1 MLVLADASIVLADRI
16 LSPGTLVIDH
26 GTIIDVRPGR
36 LSAHAGAP
44 RRELTGHYVVPGFI
58 DVHVH
63 GVEGHDTLDGGACLA
78 VIAARL
84 PRYGVTSFCPT
95 TVACSPSA
103 LATLL
108 DAVRLL
114 RISPAEPP
122 GARILPAHVESN
134 FINPLYRGAQPLS
147 CLRLPPEPGPGASRV
162 SRAGRDADDT
172 FDAEDILAEIDRH
185 RPDVGIVTLAP
196 ELPHA
201 LPLIE
206 RLHRGGHRVSLGHSG
221 ATYDEAL
228 AAIAAGAQRAT
239 HLFNRM
245 PPLDHRSPG
254 LAGAV
259 LTSEEVAVEIICDG
273 HHVHPAVVRMAVAA
287 KGPAKTMAVTD
298 GTAGSGLP
306 VGSQAMLGGR
316 RITVK
321 EGAYLDD
328 GTLAG
333 STSTMDRTFRTLVGS
348 VGLTL
353 VEAAVLCATT
363 PAREMGLIGL
373 GTIAKGETADLTV
386 LDSQLNV
393 VETLVA
399 GRTVYSRARP
409 DRPSFRNPD
418 D

>member
-1 MLVLADASIVLADRI
+1 
-16 LSPGTLVIDH
+16 
-26 GTIIDVRPGR
+26 
-36 LSAHAGAP
+36 
-44 RRELTGHYVVPGFI
+44 
-58 DVHVH
+58 
-63 GVEGHDTLDGGACLA
+63 
-78 VIAARL
+78 
-84 PRYGVTSFCPT
+84 
-95 TVACSPSA
+95 
-103 LATLL
+103 
-108 DAVRLL
+108 
-114 RISPAEPP
+114 
-122 GARILPAHVESN
+122 
-134 FINPLYRGAQPLS
+134 
-147 CLRLPPEPGPGASRV
+147 
-162 SRAGRDADDT
+162 
-172 FDAEDILAEIDRH
+172 
-185 RPDVGIVTLAP
+185 
-196 ELPHA
+196 
-201 LPLIE
+201 
-206 RLHRGGHRVSLGHSG
+206 
-221 ATYDEAL
+221 
-228 AAIAAGAQRAT
+228 
-239 HLFNRM
+239 
-245 PPLDHRSPG
+245 
-254 LAGAV
+254 
-259 LTSEEVAVEIICDG
+259 
-273 HHVHPAVVRMAVAA
+273 MAVAA

-348 VGLTL
+348 MGLTL

-399 GRTVYSRARP
+399 GRTVYLRARP

>member
-16 LSPGTLVIDH
+16 LSPGTLVIDA
-26 GTIIDVRPGR
+26 GTIIDVRPGT
-36 LSAHAGAP
+36 LSGHAGAE

-63 GVEGHDTLDGGACLA
+63 GVEGHDTLDGADGLQAMS
-78 VIAARL
+78 ARL
-84 PRYGVTSFCPT
+84 PAYGVTAFCPT
-95 TVACSPSA
+95 TVACGPRA
-103 LATLL
+103 LATML
-108 DAVRLL
+108 DAVRTL
-114 RISPAEPP
+114 RTSPAGPP
-122 GARILPAHVESN
+122 GARVLPAHLESN
-134 FINPLYRGAQPLS
+134 FINPDCRGAQPLS
-147 CLRLPPEPGPGASRV
+147 CLRLPPDPVGPAAGAV
-162 SRAGRDADDT
+162 RAGATTDQA
-172 FDAEDILAEIDRH
+172 FDANDILAEIERR

-201 LPLIE
+201 LSLIE
-206 RLHRGGHRVSLGHSG
+206 RLVRDGHRVSLGHSA

-228 AAIAAGAQRAT
+228 AAIAAGARRAT

-245 PPLDHRSPG
+245 PPLGHRCPG

-259 LTSEEVAVEIICDG
+259 LTAEDVAVEIVCDG

-287 KGPAKTMAVTD
+287 KGPSRTMAVTD

-306 VGSQAMLGGR
+306 EGSQATLGGQ

-321 EGAYLDD
+321 DAVYLDD
-328 GTLAG
+328 GTMAG
-333 STSTMDRTFRTLVGS
+333 SAGTMDRAFRTLVGA

-353 VEAAVLCATT
+353 VEAAILCATT

-373 GTIAKGETADLTV
+373 GAIAAGATADLTV

-393 VETLVA
+393 AETLVA
-399 GRTVYSRARP
+399 GRTVYARP
-409 DRPSFRNPD
+409 QPD
-418 D
+418 GR